1 MENKE
6 KLKET
11 IVQFIKFG
19 TVGAINT
26 VLSYAITNGAYYL
39 LHLHEQISN
48 IIAFVITVF
57 ISFMLNGKFVFTEN
71 KEERNFW
78 KSLLKVYASYSVTGV
93 FLTAILLYIEEE
105 LLGIPHYIAT
115 LMNLVVTIPVN
126 FILNK
131 FWAYKEKKRG
141 IKMKLLMHTCCAPCS
156 VYCIDRLRKEGIEPT
171 VYWYNPNI
179 HPYKEYEAR
188 RECLREYT
196 KSVNVNAIFEEDYGL
211 KEFCKNTINDLEN
224 RCTNYCYKV
233 RLEKTVQYAK
243 QNGYDTFTSTLFV
256 SPYQKHEELKKIC
269 EELAEKYDMKFLYI
283 DFRVGFREGQAKAR
297 ELGLYMQKYCGCIF
311 SEEDRYIKQ
320 IKRDK
325 ENQ

>member
-1 MENKE
+1 MKNKE

-78 KSLLKVYASYSVTGV
+78 KSLLKVYASYSITGV

-131 FWAYKEKKRG
+131 FWAYKGKGKK
-141 IKMKLLMHTCCAPCS
+141 
-156 VYCIDRLRKEGIEPT
+156 
-171 VYWYNPNI
+171 
-179 HPYKEYEAR
+179 
-188 RECLREYT
+188 
-196 KSVNVNAIFEEDYGL
+196 EE
-211 KEFCKNTINDLEN
+211 
-224 RCTNYCYKV
+224 
-233 RLEKTVQYAK
+233 
-243 QNGYDTFTSTLFV
+243 
-256 SPYQKHEELKKIC
+256 
-269 EELAEKYDMKFLYI
+269 
-283 DFRVGFREGQAKAR
+283 
-297 ELGLYMQKYCGCIF
+297 
-311 SEEDRYIKQ
+311 
-320 IKRDK
+320 
-325 ENQ
+325 